1 MKLCVGCHRSASRG
15 LSPGRPAKSELRLQF
30 TPRNRRT
37 QFRREAQ
44 GAGGEA
50 CGSVVEFLHAMR
62 IFVLGTG
69 ATGSLLAQL
78 LERQGHTVWCGDRDP
93 ERARRFLG
101 KKSLIP
107 VAQVNARNLRGIIR
121 AARNAQ
127 LIVNASA
134 SVFNQIVMRAA
145 LHLRAH
151 YLDLSS
157 HLTQNPFKSE
167 QFAFAKRFTE
177 KNRLALINTG
187 AAPGLTN
194 LLVKRAAETLDEIT
208 SVRIRLYES
217 TESDDPISQWSP
229 EVSFDEA
236 ISNPRVYR
244 HGRFRME
251 KRFAELEKFRFP
263 EPIGA
268 ANVVL
273 AAQDEVATLPY
284 FIPMRNMDVKI
295 GGNEFDRLRRWY
307 KQGKLSKSRGIPR
320 QRFPQTSSPRAIAKL
335 IRQGV
340 LQNARFA
347 AAVLVE
353 GVKIGKKEDQQ
364 LLIRSDC
371 TFPTL
376 YQIRQQGRFTTPVA
390 YATAHVSA
398 LFIKNWPR
406 DLAGVLAPEQL
417 AVGTRRAIIAGIRKH
432 SVRVTH
438 RTTVLKTPDSDAE

>member
-1 MKLCVGCHRSASRG
+1 
-15 LSPGRPAKSELRLQF
+15 
-30 TPRNRRT
+30 
-37 QFRREAQ
+37 
-44 GAGGEA
+44 
-50 CGSVVEFLHAMR
+50 MR
-62 IFVLGTG
+62 IFVLGAG

-101 KKSLIP
+101 SKSLIP
-107 VAQVNARNLRGIIR
+107 IAEVNARNLRGIIR
-121 AARNAQ
+121 AARSAQ

-134 SVFNQIVMRAA
+134 SVFNLIVMRAA

-157 HLTQNPFKSE
+157 HLTKNPFKAE
-167 QFAFAKRFTE
+167 QFVFSKRFAE

-194 LLVKRAAETLDEIT
+194 LLVKRAADSLDEVA
-208 SVRIRLYES
+208 SVQIRLYES

-244 HGRFRME
+244 HGKFRME
-251 KRFAELEKFRFP
+251 KRFAELEKFRFVD
-263 EPIGA
+263 PIGS

-284 FIPMRNMDVKI
+284 FVPMTDMDVKI

-307 KQGKLSKSRGIPR
+307 KQGKLSKSRGIVR
-320 QRFPQTSSPRAIAKL
+320 QRFPQTSSPRMIASL
-335 IRQGV
+335 IRQGI

-347 AAVLVE
+347 AAVLVQ
-353 GVKIGKKEDQQ
+353 GIKRGKKEDQR
-364 LLIRSDC
+364 LLIRTDC
-371 TFPTL
+371 AFPTL

-390 YATAHVSA
+390 YATAHVAA
-398 LFIKNWPR
+398 LFIKSFPR

-417 AVGTRRAIIAGIRKH
+417 PIETRRAIIAGIRKH
-432 SVRVTH
+432 SVRITH
-438 RTTVLKTPDSDAE
+438 RVTPVKPDAGSLE